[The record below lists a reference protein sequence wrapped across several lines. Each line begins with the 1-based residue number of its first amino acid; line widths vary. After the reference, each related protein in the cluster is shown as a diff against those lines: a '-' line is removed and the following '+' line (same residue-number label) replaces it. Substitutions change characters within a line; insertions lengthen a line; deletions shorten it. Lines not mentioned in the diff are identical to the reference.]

1 MDHLKEKIDYH
12 QLPSHIAVIMDGN
25 GRWAKQ
31 SGMPRLFGHKNGVT
45 AVREITETCAE
56 LGVQYLTLYSFSTE
70 NWNRPTL
77 EVQGLMMLLVE
88 TVHSEL
94 KTLQNNNIRLRAI
107 GDLSKLPQR
116 TQDAL
121 LDAIDQTKSNTRMTL
136 VLALNYSSRWE
147 ILHAVNQIVA
157 DTKNGKITS
166 DISEAQFSSYLSTAD
181 IPDPELLIRT
191 SGEFRISNF
200 LLYQLA
206 YTELHFTSVLW
217 PDFRKNHLF
226 EAILDFQSRERRFG
240 KTSEQ
245 LTSK

>member
-157 DTKNGKITS
+157 DTKNGKIIS